1 MNHLP
6 DHDIVSPQYRPAHEE
21 LEKALPV
28 MLERALDM
36 LDCALLIVDD
46 EGKVEYRNRVAAAL
60 LARAHGGLTLGGGSL
75 SAKARK
81 LREALSHAIRLAC
94 TELQSSGLCLSQ
106 PGSPPERWLRLVVAP
121 IYFGASGG
129 GRASRAAIWILN
141 TETPAAPSE
150 ELLAAL
156 FGLSRAEARLALGML
171 AGRSAADCARIA
183 GVGLATIRTQL
194 HSIFTKTGVR
204 RQAQLVALLSKVPV
218 LQLGAKT

>member
-1 MNHLP
+1 MNPL
-6 DHDIVSPQYRPAHEE
+6 
-21 LEKALPV
+21 LV

-36 LDCALLIVDD
+36 LDLALLIVDD
-46 EGKVEYRNRVAAAL
+46 ECKVEYRNRVATAL
-60 LARAHGGLTLGGGSL
+60 LGRAHGGLALGGGL
-75 SAKARK
+75 LTAKGRK
-81 LREALSHAIRLAC
+81 LREGLAQAIRLAC
-94 TELQSSGLCLSQ
+94 DELRSSGLCLSQ

-121 IYFGASGG
+121 IYFGAAGN
-129 GRASRAAIWILN
+129 RASRAAVWILN

-171 AGRSAADCARIA
+171 AGRSAAECARLA

-218 LQLGAKT
+218 LQLGNK

>member
-1 MNHLP
+1 
-6 DHDIVSPQYRPAHEE
+6 
-21 LEKALPV
+21 

-106 PGSPPERWLRLVVAP
+106 PGSPPERGLRLVVAP
-121 IYFGASGG
+121 IYFGSGG

-141 TETPAAPSE
+141 TEAPAAPSE

-156 FGLSRAEARLALGML
+156 FGLSRAESRLALGML
-171 AGRSAADCARIA
+171 AGRSAAECARVA

>member
-1 MNHLP
+1 MNDLP
-6 DHDIVSPQYRPAHEE
+6 DPDIVSAPFPAANEE
-21 LEKALPV
+21 HEKALPV

-46 EGKVEYRNRVAAAL
+46 EGRVEYRNRVATAL
-60 LARAHGGLTLGGGSL
+60 LARSHGGLALAGGAL
-75 SAKARK
+75 TAKGRK
-81 LREALSHAIRLAC
+81 LREALAQAIRLAC
-94 TELQSSGLCLSQ
+94 GEVQSSGLCLSQ

-121 IYFGASGG
+121 IYFGSAG

-141 TETPAAPSE
+141 TEAPAAPSE
-150 ELLAAL
+150 ELLSAL

-171 AGRSAADCARIA
+171 AGRSAAECARVA

-204 RQAQLVALLSKVPV
+204 RQAQLVALLSRVPV
-218 LQLGAKT
+218 LELAAKS